1 MLACATISKNE
12 YECPGDSLRDLLDAS
27 NSKMQDKFEQA
38 QQKYAEDIAAAKE
51 QAAEMAEEMA
61 AMKEDMATV
70 VQALRDAVPEHNDLT
85 TLPLL
90 DVPVPCSGSDD
101 CQFPNG
107 YFDFDDNLF
116 DADVELPDYDAMGE
130 KMQARVDAYEA
141 SLARARAEANLD
153 TSHLR
158 ESINEVGD
166 ELFDD
171 YDPPS
176 VRTEEERSK
185 HNDATEEF
193 KQDSAVSLEQFDRIG
208 EKNESK
214 GYTPSFGGNFSL
226 PDVKGFDLNWFTYL
240 GRVSDAVDG
249 RTSPPHPPLLPR
261 LQVPRVQRFWLRL
274 RRAVRRARVGGR
286 ARDQLRHDLPRAA
299 HDLVPQADLGALRL
313 DGAAD

>member
-130 KMQARVDAYEA
+130 KMAARVDAYEA

-240 GRVSDAVDG
+240 GRVSNSG
-249 RTSPPHPPLLPR
+249 RPHRTSSPTAPPATTGTKGSTILASTSTHYLTHSPGSPSSR
-261 LQVPRVQRFWLRL
+261 STST
-274 RRAVRRARVGGR
+274 
-286 ARDQLRHDLPRAA
+286 
-299 HDLVPQADLGALRL
+299 
-313 DGAAD
+313 